1 MLFISLSCGLSRRDP
16 AFPNRSFLIFQQT
29 AADPD
34 ASGGLHHHDALRP
47 RPACVF
53 PSIPGNGLPVY
64 SPSHPKNT
72 GLKRNL
78 EELFISVN
86 IYRVKLH
93 NSTPL
98 FFSMFAK
105 SSKILE
111 IAENKLQKLAL
122 QAIIRFNL
130 VNQRS
135 ASRGF
140 VPGLLPI
147 WGEAEPSINNLCE
160 GSE

>member
-1 MLFISLSCGLSRRDP
+1 MLFIPPGACAALPLTPCVPRTQGVKLFCSAHSEKGPLQNMQKKRRRGSLACP
-16 AFPNRSFLIFQQT
+16 AGKAPPAGSSWSFRGKI
-29 AADPD
+29 AA
-34 ASGGLHHHDALRP
+34 AARKMEIN
-47 RPACVF
+47 C
-53 PSIPGNGLPVY
+53 N
-64 SPSHPKNT
+64 
-72 GLKRNL
+72 
-78 EELFISVN
+78 SVN

-93 NSTPL
+93 NFAPL
-98 FFSMFAK
+98 FFCMFAK
-105 SSKILE
+105 SPKILE
-111 IAENKLQKLAL
+111 IAENKLQKPSRE
-122 QAIIRFNL
+122 AIIRFNL